1 MSKLIVVYDP
11 AASVLTRA
19 QECQTLNRARTNAST
34 SEKLGPYRQNR
45 TLLCDAEAT
54 VLVTTNHDRVS
65 VSGFERNP
73 PSSFIATPT

>member
-11 AASVLTRA
+11 AASVLTWA
-19 QECQTLNRARTNAST
+19 QECQTQARTNAYT